1 MDREKKKKQI
11 QLSPS
16 HHQGR
21 KALTDV
27 ALRFPGDKRIHASID
42 AKKAIRSSNDEQ
54 ITKQEVS
61 QLVAMV
67 Q

>member
-1 MDREKKKKQI
+1 MKKKI
-11 QLSPS
+11 QLNLSPS
-16 HHQGR
+16 HHQGK

-27 ALRFPGDKRIHASID
+27 ALRFPGDKRIHAGID
-42 AKKAIRSSNDEQ
+42 AKKAQSSSNDEQ

-61 QLVAMV
+61 QLIAMV